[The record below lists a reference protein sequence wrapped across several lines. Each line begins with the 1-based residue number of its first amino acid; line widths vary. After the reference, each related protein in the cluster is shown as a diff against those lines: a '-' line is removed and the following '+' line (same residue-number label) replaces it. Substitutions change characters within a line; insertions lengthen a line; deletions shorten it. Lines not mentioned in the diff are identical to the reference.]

1 MERVGVIY
9 VYAGRQSQTET
20 QIPNGGGQNKIVCT
34 EYKSRFLFSHPYTN
48 YPYPMRAYIYTIA
61 EVLLYHP

>member
-9 VYAGRQSQTET
+9 VYTGRQSQTET

-34 EYKSRFLFSHPYTN
+34 EYKSRFLFSVWYAN
-48 YPYPMRAYIYTIA
+48 YPYPMCAYIYSIA
-61 EVLLYHP
+61 EVLLYRP